1 MKTVLVAFNARFSH
15 SSLALRYI
23 KAYNSEKNIEIAE
36 FSINDHIHYAY
47 SELLKKDGDMYC
59 FSVYIWNLEIT
70 LKVAQ
75 MLKKAKPEA
84 VITFGGPECSYC
96 PEEIFEKHS
105 FVDYILRGEGEVI
118 TGLLIDALEKGEA
131 VNIKGVA
138 KRGDVSEIADCV
150 CLDSIKFPYE
160 TFEGLENKIVYFETS
175 RGCPFRCS
183 YCLSSIEKGIRYFS
197 MEYVKKGFDAFFEN
211 NIPLV
216 KLIDRTFN
224 ADSKRAVEIINY
236 IIENSK
242 CTKVHFEIDPGILTD
257 EVTDALANAPKDLFQ
272 LEMGIQSVNP
282 ETLKA
287 VNRNE
292 NLEKVAQNIAGLK
305 KADNMHIHLD
315 LIAGLPFEGYKSFS
329 DSFNYVYSLKPDM
342 LQLGFLKVLHGTP
355 IQENGDIVYAD
366 FPPYEVIST
375 KWITPRE
382 ICRLKLID
390 RAVDAI
396 NNSGAFKRTVAKL
409 VGENAFGFFEKISV
423 IFDTNKMLSRFDI
436 YGEIYKIFGDV
447 VYEELCLDFMENCRN
462 RPMPSFAQI
471 KYPEGFKKTCAKLFE
486 DGKIPDYVRFEPIG
500 NKVYMMD
507 YKNKILEEIK
517 KCFEKHI
524 NSRSTLSAPVVDRRL
539 PPASINPQS

>member
-23 KAYNSEKNIEIAE
+23 KAYNAQKDIEFAE
-36 FSINDHIHYAY
+36 FSINDRIHRAY
-47 SELLKKDGDMYC
+47 SELLKMNGDMYC

-75 MLKKAKPEA
+75 MLKKGKPDV

-96 PEEIFEKHS
+96 PEEIFEKHG
-105 FVDYILRGEGEVI
+105 FVDYVLRGEGEVI
-118 TGLLIDALEKGEA
+118 TGRLIDALEKGEE

-138 KRGDVSEIADCV
+138 KRGYMSEIADCV
-150 CLDSIKFPYE
+150 DLDTVKFPYE
-160 TFEGLENKIVYFETS
+160 TFDGLENKIVYFETS

-183 YCLSSIEKGIRYFS
+183 YCLSSIEKGIRQFS
-197 MEYVKKGFDAFFEN
+197 MDYVKKGFDAFFAN

-224 ADSKRAVEIINY
+224 ADSKRAKEIIEY
-236 IIENSK
+236 IIANSK
-242 CTKVHFEIDPGILTD
+242 STKVHFEIDPGILTD
-257 EVTDALANAPKDLFQ
+257 ELTDVLASAPVDLFQ
-272 LEMGIQSVNP
+272 LEMGIQSANP

-292 NLEKVAQNIAGLK
+292 KLEKVAQNIERLK

-315 LIAGLPFEGYKSFS
+315 LIAGLPFEDYNSFEK
-329 DSFNYVYSLKPDM
+329 SFNYVYSLKPDM

-355 IQENGDIVYAD
+355 IQENKDIVYAD

-375 KWITPRE
+375 KWITTGE
-382 ICRLKLID
+382 ICKLKLID
-390 RAVDAI
+390 EAVDTI

-409 VGENAFGFFEKISV
+409 VGNNAFEFFEKISV
-423 IFDTNKMLSRFDI
+423 IFDTNKALGRFDI

-447 VYEELCLDFMENCRN
+447 VYEELCLDFMENSRN

-471 KYPEGFKKTCAKLFE
+471 KYPEGFKKMCSTLFE
-486 DGKIPDYVRFEPIG
+486 DGKIPEHIRFEPIG
-500 NKVYMMD
+500 DKIYMMD
-507 YKNKILEEIK
+507 YKNKILKDIK
-517 KCFEKHI
+517 M
-524 NSRSTLSAPVVDRRL
+524 
-539 PPASINPQS
+539 Q